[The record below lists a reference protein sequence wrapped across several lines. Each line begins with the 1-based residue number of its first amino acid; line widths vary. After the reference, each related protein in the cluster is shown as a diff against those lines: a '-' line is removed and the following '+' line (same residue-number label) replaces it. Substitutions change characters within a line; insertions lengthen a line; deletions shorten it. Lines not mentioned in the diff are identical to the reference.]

1 MVDLPDGEESL
12 RISLVVLTQYMN
24 VTRHR
29 TTAVALQQ
37 LYTRRAITCVVN
49 T

>member
-1 MVDLPDGEESL
+1 MVDLPDGEEFKNKFS
-12 RISLVVLTQYMN
+12 RFDTIRERD
-24 VTRHR
+24 RHR

-37 LYTRRAITCVVN
+37 LYTRRAITFVVN